1 LSAQAQRGSKVLMDF
16 HRIAA
21 FDKESLI
28 KQEEGIP
35 YEWAFG
41 DGTGL
46 ANELADDPQP
56 TKVILLMLDIFFP
69 SLWA

>member
-1 LSAQAQRGSKVLMDF
+1 MDF

-35 YEWAFG
+35 FEWAFG

-56 TKVILLMLDIFFP
+56 TNSFANTLKQFK
-69 SLWA
+69 SLFRENS